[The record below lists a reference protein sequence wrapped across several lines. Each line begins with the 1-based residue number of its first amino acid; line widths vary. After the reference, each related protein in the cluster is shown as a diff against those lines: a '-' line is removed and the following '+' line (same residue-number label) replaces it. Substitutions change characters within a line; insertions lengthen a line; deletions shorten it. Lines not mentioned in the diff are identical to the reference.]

1 VSPNRRPQQVRIIA
15 GQWKRTPLPVVN
27 VDGLRPTPDR
37 VRETVFNWLEH
48 LQLRRWDH
56 LRCLDLFAGTGA
68 LGFEAASRGAAEVV
82 MIESHPAA
90 LKNLQAIHDKL
101 QAQQVILR
109 RGDASQ
115 LLPTLAGKF
124 DLVFLDP
131 PYQQRQLPA
140 LLPEV
145 LKRLNPEGLVYIE
158 SDQAFAS
165 NGTLNPGRTAQHR
178 QSPNPQSLNPQSPNP
193 QSPNPL
199 QQSGAGAPD
208 WLSGWQVVR
217 SDKAGQVHF
226 ALLRAAAPEFAA

>member
-1 VSPNRRPQQVRIIA
+1 
-15 GQWKRTPLPVVN
+15 
-27 VDGLRPTPDR
+27 
-37 VRETVFNWLEH
+37 
-48 LQLRRWDH
+48 
-56 LRCLDLFAGTGA
+56 
-68 LGFEAASRGAAEVV
+68 

-109 RGDASQ
+109 RGDAAQ
-115 LLPTLAGKF
+115 LLATLAGKF

-145 LKRLNPEGLVYIE
+145 LKRLNPEGLVYVE

-165 NGTLNPGRTAQHR
+165 NGTLNPGRTAQH
-178 QSPNPQSLNPQSPNP
+178 QQSPNP

-199 QQSGAGAPD
+199 QQSGAAAPD

>member
-1 VSPNRRPQQVRIIA
+1 
-15 GQWKRTPLPVVN
+15 
-27 VDGLRPTPDR
+27 
-37 VRETVFNWLEH
+37 
-48 LQLRRWDH
+48 
-56 LRCLDLFAGTGA
+56 
-68 LGFEAASRGAAEVV
+68 
-82 MIESHPAA
+82 
-90 LKNLQAIHDKL
+90 
-101 QAQQVILR
+101 
-109 RGDASQ
+109 
-115 LLPTLAGKF
+115 
-124 DLVFLDP
+124 
-131 PYQQRQLPA
+131 
-140 LLPEV
+140 
-145 LKRLNPEGLVYIE
+145 VYIE